1 MDELFNIMEDLDI
14 REARI
19 SVSGQIAVIDNVKKV
34 IIMSDTN
41 ITVDHGKGQLSLYGT
56 GLNVEYIYD
65 GRIRVSG
72 KFEGIEFFGKTPA
85 AGGVRRVAAPKAGRI
100 RGGIA
105 DKNASY
111 SRKETAG
118 KDGAL

>member
-1 MDELFNIMEDLDI
+1 MDELFNVMEDLDI

-19 SVSGQIAVIDNVKKV
+19 NVSGAVAVIDNVKKV

-41 ITVDHGKGQLSLYGT
+41 ITIDHGKGQLSLYGT

-72 KFEGIEFFGKTPA
+72 RFEGIEFFGRVPA
-85 AGGVRRVAAPKAGRI
+85 AGAGRRVAAPKTNESRGR
-100 RGGIA
+100 GA
-105 DKNASY
+105 DKNAHSQ
-111 SRKETAG
+111 KETAG
-118 KDGAL
+118 RNGAV